1 MKFMVRPCLLA
12 AVALL
17 CGAVTGQQSSDNPPM
32 IGELFP
38 SDTGAP
44 LALRPVG
51 SGMPVVSGSELS
63 AGIAPAVFRLNR
75 GGQIR
80 ICPRSSLSVN
90 SSGNSLL
97 LSMSGGAIVVEDRLT
112 QQVSDILLTP
122 DFSIQ
127 MTGPGVYRFALGI
140 DSKGT
145 TCMKTLGGS
154 AQLTFTELLGTGV
167 YRSKP
172 NDSVQFSNGSL
183 ATISAATGNCGCPAG
198 TPITVAN
205 AQPTPTPAPVTSQ
218 AQAAP
223 PVQPGQRV
231 QTANDPTAPVPEDQ
245 PGQIHVQ
252 VDAPFI
258 FNARESA
265 GAVKPYSVAKIQFS
279 NLPNAVFAQEQ
290 VDPIVLPE
298 KTAEVS
304 PQQGPAAE
312 VKPQEPKEEKKKG
325 FFGRVKGF
333 FGSMF
338 HRK

>member
-1 MKFMVRPCLLA
+1 MKLMVRPCLLA
-12 AVALL
+12 TIALL
-17 CGAVTGQQSSDNPPM
+17 CGAVTGQQSSDNPPT

-44 LALRPVG
+44 MALRPIG

-63 AGIAPAVFRLNR
+63 AGVAPAMFRLNR

-90 SSGNSLL
+90 SSGYGLM

-112 QQVSDILLTP
+112 QKAADILLTP

-127 MTGPGVYRFALGI
+127 MTGPAVYRFALGV
-140 DSKGT
+140 DKNGT
-145 TCMKTLGGS
+145 TCMKTLPGS
-154 AQLTFTELLGTGV
+154 SPVTFTELLGSGV
-167 YRSKP
+167 YRSRQ
-172 NDSVQFSNGSL
+172 NDSVQFSKGSL
-183 ATISAATGNCGCPAG
+183 AAMSAAGADCGCPAG
-198 TPITVAN
+198 TPVTVAN
-205 AQPTPTPAPVTSQ
+205 AQATPSPAPVTP
-218 AQAAP
+218 QAAP
-223 PVQPGQRV
+223 SVQPGQ
-231 QTANDPTAPVPEDQ
+231 QAQIASDPTAPVPEDQ

-252 VDAPFI
+252 VDAPFV

-265 GAVKPYSVAKIQFS
+265 GAVKPYSVAKIRFS

-298 KTAEVS
+298 KTVEVS
-304 PQQGPAAE
+304 PQEGPAAE
-312 VKPQEPKEEKKKG
+312 VKPEEPKKEKKG